1 MHTSYTLFDLGVTVL
16 CAASIANAAYVIE
29 DTYDTTNFFS
39 EFDFFADKDPTEGFV
54 KYSSAETANISS
66 LAGYASNAV
75 CMYFPTPDSLLRS
88 QGLGSEPRLGIDS
101 L

>member
-1 MHTSYTLFDLGVTVL
+1 MHTSYALFDLGVTVL

-29 DTYDTTNFFS
+29 DTYDTTSFFS
-39 EFDFFADKDPTEGFV
+39 EFDFFADKDPTGGFV

-75 CMYFPTPDSLLRS
+75 CMCFPTPNSLLKS
-88 QGLGSEPRLGIDS
+88 QDIGSEPRLGIDS